1 MVMSASLFH
10 TLSLSLFGS
19 INLCDGVHWHIECS
33 NAMTNIC
40 RIFSRMDCSAI
51 AIVFNSL
58 YYQHTIPH
66 PYIYIYTKTLHCDY
80 KQLCCAS
87 TRRPNSRKKH
97 APGTHNAPKTL
108 CIMQL
113 FRMFQNI
120 AFVYYVSEARDIFNH
135 SIGNYECC
143 HSAMAEQWHRT
154 QIKQNAKK
162 SRIRNNVRLQMKC
175 IIINSLK
182 RVTRIHSLSH
192 SLSLS
197 IGTRVFK

>member
-1 MVMSASLFH
+1 MMMMMMLNAFQFVCGDRLEGIMVMSASLFH

-87 TRRPNSRKKH
+87 TRRPNSRKKTC
-97 APGTHNAPKTL
+97 ARNAQCSENTLHYATVPNVPKYCICIL
-108 CIMQL
+108 CI
-113 FRMFQNI
+113 
-120 AFVYYVSEARDIFNH
+120 
-135 SIGNYECC
+135 
-143 HSAMAEQWHRT
+143 
-154 QIKQNAKK
+154 
-162 SRIRNNVRLQMKC
+162 
-175 IIINSLK
+175 
-182 RVTRIHSLSH
+182 
-192 SLSLS
+192 
-197 IGTRVFK
+197 